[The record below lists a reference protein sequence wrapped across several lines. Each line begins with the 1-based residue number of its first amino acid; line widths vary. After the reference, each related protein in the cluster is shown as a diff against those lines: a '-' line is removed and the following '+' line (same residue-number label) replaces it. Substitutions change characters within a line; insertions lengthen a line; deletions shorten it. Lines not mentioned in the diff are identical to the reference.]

1 MRAKVLSSGVIP
13 VRRDDGDWLYL
24 MLRAYQYWDFPK
36 GHTEAGETPLQ
47 AALREVEEETGLR
60 DLDFRW
66 GYDFY
71 ETGPYAQGKVA
82 RYYLAETRQSTVVLG
97 ISPKLGRPEHH
108 EYRWMRFEEA
118 YRLATPRVRRVL
130 AWSRRILLNS

>member
-1 MRAKVLSSGVIP
+1 MRAKMLSSGVIP

-97 ISPKLGRPEHH
+97 ISPELGRPEHH

>member
-97 ISPKLGRPEHH
+97 ISPELGRPEHH
-108 EYRWMRFEEA
+108 EFRWMRFEEA

>member
-97 ISPKLGRPEHH
+97 ISPELGRPEHH